1 MSRTLM
7 LSPERVRRTIVRLAY
22 EVIEENKGEG
32 NLLFMGI
39 RQGGIELAHALA
51 KNIPY
56 VESDLAEDV
65 YELDVTAFRDDID
78 RSQHPGPVEGSS
90 AVDVTGKHVV
100 LVDDVLF
107 TGRTARAAMDA
118 VISMGRPR
126 TIKLV
131 VLIDRGHRE
140 LPIEPSFV
148 GKKIKTKHKE
158 RVIVEVEDAAFH
170 VYVEE

>member
-1 MSRTLM
+1 M

-22 EVIEENKGEG
+22 EIIEGNKGEG

-39 RQGGIELAHALA
+39 LQGGIELANALVR
-51 KNIPY
+51 NIPY
-56 VESDLAEDV
+56 EESVVAQDV
-65 YELDVTAFRDDID
+65 FPLDVTAFRDDRD
-78 RSQHPGPVEGSS
+78 RSELKDHGDGNGM
-90 AVDVTGKHVV
+90 VDVTNKHVV

-118 VISMGRPR
+118 VIRMGRPK
-126 TIKLV
+126 TIQLV

-140 LPIEPSFV
+140 LPIEPTFV

-158 RVIVEVEDAAFH
+158 RVTVEVQDASFF

>member
-1 MSRTLM
+1 M

-22 EVIEENKGEG
+22 EVIEENRGEG
-32 NLLFMGI
+32 RLLFMGI
-39 RQGGIELAHALA
+39 LQGGVSLAHALV

-56 VESDLAEDV
+56 EESVLDQEV
-65 YELDVTAFRDDID
+65 HELDVTAFRDDID
-78 RSQHPGPVEGSS
+78 RSQFQDQGGTTP
-90 AVDVTGKHVV
+90 AVDVTDKHVV

-118 VISMGRPR
+118 VISMGRPK
-126 TIKLV
+126 TIQLV

-140 LPIEPSFV
+140 LPVEPTFV

-158 RVIVEVEDAAFH
+158 RVTVEVDGTSFF

>member
-1 MSRTLM
+1 MSRTMM

-22 EVIEENKGEG
+22 EIIEDNRGEG
-32 NLLFMGI
+32 NLLIVGI
-39 RQGGIELAHALA
+39 REGGIELARALVN
-51 KNIPY
+51 NIPY
-56 VESDLAEDV
+56 EESVLARDV
-65 YELDVTAFRDDID
+65 HELDVTAFRDDRD
-78 RSQHPGPVEGSS
+78 RSKSLKESAPSS
-90 AVDVTGKHVV
+90 AFDVTNKHVV

-126 TIKLV
+126 TIQLA

-140 LPIEPSFV
+140 LPIEPTFV

-158 RVIVEVEDAAFH
+158 RVSVEVQDGAFS